1 MKNQDRNCQEQ
12 VSAFHQETE
21 NLTYKG
27 DVRNRLYQLM
37 EMSQDP
43 FYDRYLAQMLQ
54 DLDSGRAT
62 PAQVEKEAR
71 RSYKQYQERMAQKI
85 MAQVHRN
92 RKHQPV
98 SNGKNSVEFKIGALI
113 FGFLGAAFIL
123 AAFVMLGFNFLDRI
137 MVMTLTL
144 FIALVMF
151 LISRKKDS
159 PAICIVS
166 LIGCYISFWPI
177 DEFETEF
184 NFLIATVIL
193 FAINMVSIFLKSK
206 KCQRI
211 IDLVHVFLNMLFS
224 AIFISAAWQEGLNPS
239 YLIFYVATSFAFY
252 SILSLKRDKEEN
264 NLLFAFDCIG
274 SGICI
279 FMLFLIGNMAAG
291 ALDQQAALFI
301 RLLAEIL
308 ILAVCG
314 VVFLLWNKADGR
326 KWVQIYYIAGT
337 VLLMSLMASYPVER
351 ILSVLFLL
359 FLGKVLAGQKQMQ
372 VLDCIVVTWTGLI
385 GLWVSDYWYC
395 WLFAGALLLSAFRIK
410 SMHIYHEIIITL
422 SILAIWWSQC
432 EFYFSKMFGIDR
444 GWLYPVSVGILLF
457 LFLLFNHFPKLKN
470 EHQKIYN
477 ITNVVFMLGY
487 YLGVWLCD
495 DYIFSSIMMVLGVI
509 TIILVFRKRYEMA
522 VPRKDLIIA
531 GFLIYFSVTGHYD
544 KTVVISILLMATA
557 LFCVGAGFKM
567 QDKKE
572 RVCGLILAFCV
583 CVKLVLY
590 DFREVEVLY
599 RMTAFFVVGVIALV
613 ISYIYIQ
620 LEKSVKHKQ
629 ALEEGRTL

>member
-1 MKNQDRNCQEQ
+1 MNNQDINCQEK
-12 VSAFHQETE
+12 VSAFHKETE
-21 NLTYKG
+21 MPAYK
-27 DVRNRLYQLM
+27 DYVRNRLHQLM

-43 FYDRYLAQMLQ
+43 FYDQYLAQMLK

-62 PAQVEKEAR
+62 PAQVEKEAK
-71 RSYKQYQERMAQKI
+71 RSYEQYQDRMTHKTMAQI
-85 MAQVHRN
+85 HGR
-92 RKHQPV
+92 RKHKPA
-98 SNGKNSVEFKIGALI
+98 SNGESSVEFKIGAWI

-137 MVMTLTL
+137 TVMVLTL
-144 FIALVMF
+144 LIALGMF

-159 PAICIVS
+159 PAIRIVS

-193 FAINMVSIFLKSK
+193 FAINMVSIFLKNQSH
-206 KCQRI
+206 QRT

-224 AIFISAAWQEGLNPS
+224 AIFISSAWQEGLNPS
-239 YLIFYVATSFAFY
+239 YLVFYVATSFAFY
-252 SILSLKRDKEEN
+252 SILSLKRSNEEN

-274 SGICI
+274 NGICI
-279 FMLFLIGNMAAG
+279 FMLFLIGNMALEVSG
-291 ALDQQAALFI
+291 LQAALFI
-301 RLLAEIL
+301 RLLAEAL

-314 VVFLLWNKADGR
+314 VVFLLWDKADGR
-326 KWVQIYYIAGT
+326 KWVQIYCIAGT
-337 VLLMSLMASYPVER
+337 VLLMSLMAAYPLER
-351 ILSVLFLL
+351 ILSAMFVLL
-359 FLGKVLAGQKQMQ
+359 LGKILAGQKQMQ
-372 VLDCIVVTWTGLI
+372 ALDCIVVTWAGLMGVWI
-385 GLWVSDYWYC
+385 SDYWYC

-410 SMHIYHEIIITL
+410 SMHIYHEIVITL

-432 EFYFSKMFGIDR
+432 EFYFNRTFGLDR

-457 LFLLFNHFPKLKN
+457 LFLFFNHLPKLKN

-487 YLGVWLCD
+487 CLGVWLCD
-495 DYIFSSIMMVLGVI
+495 NYIFSSVIMALGVI
-509 TIILVFRKRYEMA
+509 TIVLVFRERYEMA
-522 VPRKDLIIA
+522 VSRKDLMIA
-531 GFLIYFSVTGHYD
+531 GFLVYFSVTGHYEQS
-544 KTVVISILLMATA
+544 VIVSILLMMTA

-567 QDKKE
+567 RDKKE
-572 RVCGLILAFCV
+572 RVCGLVLALFI

-599 RMTAFFVVGVIALV
+599 RMIAFFVVGVIALV
-613 ISYIYIQ
+613 ISYLYIQ
-620 LEKSVKHKQ
+620 LEKSAEHKQ